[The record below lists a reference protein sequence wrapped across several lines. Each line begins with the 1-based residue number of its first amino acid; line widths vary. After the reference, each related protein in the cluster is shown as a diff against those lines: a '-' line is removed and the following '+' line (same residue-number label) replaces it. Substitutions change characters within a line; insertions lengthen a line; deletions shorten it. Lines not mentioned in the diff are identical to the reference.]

1 MTIIKNKKQKG
12 KEKMKKDIV
21 TIHCYGKA
29 EKMEREKA
37 KAFYLDC
44 MMNSEGSERDRY
56 TNIYCDLVN
65 GLKVCSDGE
74 EVYR

>member
-1 MTIIKNKKQKG
+1 M
-12 KEKMKKDIV
+12 EKDMV
-21 TIHCYGKA
+21 TIHCYGRE

-44 MMNSEGSERDRY
+44 MMNSDGSERDRY
-56 TNIYCDLVN
+56 TQIYMDLMN
-65 GLKVCSDGE
+65 GEKICSDGQ